1 MEKEVETGARKWW
14 PNHQHQ
20 SVQGVD
26 FDGMPLGPP
35 AHQQTGQT
43 QPQQQR
49 WWGGDPSL
57 AHLSPPNA
65 LSGAYPLSRQPHQ
78 VYSVKH
84 YMFRYDNS
92 NPL

>member
-1 MEKEVETGARKWW
+1 MEKEVEAGARKWW
-14 PNHQHQ
+14 PNHHQ

-35 AHQQTGQT
+35 AHQQTGQS

-78 VYSVKH
+78 VYC
-84 YMFRYDNS
+84 
-92 NPL
+92 L